1 MYCQVRK
8 VNAVNDWMVTSDL
21 PHPDITD
28 PAHWYFAAE
37 LLEARAERHGHGYPN
52 NPVAYR
58 ATDLR
63 ELGDDA
69 GNVAAELSAPLAYEF
84 EIEKV
89 AFALFRAMHAGS
101 VTVGEWFDAPDSVR
115 EKLRRKA
122 RNANR

>member
-1 MYCQVRK
+1 M
-8 VNAVNDWMVTSDL
+8 NDWMVTSDL

-89 AFALFRAMHAGS
+89 AFALFRAMHAAICECCGS